1 MNAVSVGIEEQ
12 GQIYHGHQSIG
23 EETKVREEHVITATF
38 LSFIIASMEVPFLE
52 RGSIGGRTN

>member
-23 EETKVREEHVITATF
+23 EETKVREVM
-38 LSFIIASMEVPFLE
+38 S
-52 RGSIGGRTN
+52 